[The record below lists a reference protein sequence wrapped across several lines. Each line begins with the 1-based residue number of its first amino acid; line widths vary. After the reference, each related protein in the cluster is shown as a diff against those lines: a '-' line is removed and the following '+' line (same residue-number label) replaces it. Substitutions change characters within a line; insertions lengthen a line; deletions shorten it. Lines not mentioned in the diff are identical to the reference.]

1 MSVAEQIFTRL
12 STDSAVNALVSTRIY
27 PNHFKQQD
35 TLPAIRYTRIS
46 STQYH
51 TMGIDVPLERA
62 RFQVDVI
69 ADTYAVS
76 DATATAVK
84 DALRRWSESGVQDTF
99 IVSDADIYDH
109 ETDLHRIRID
119 IDIIVEDP

>member
-51 TMGIDVPLERA
+51 TMGIDVQLERA

-69 ADTYAVS
+69 ADTYSVS